1 MPITKNDLNNLQ
13 KSLISEISKFLED
26 HVINKLFKL
35 EKDVGILKKDVKELK
50 HDVEQIDRKLGK
62 SIERADRHGKTIENH
77 EERITSLEQPKFT

>member
-35 EKDVGILKKDVKELK
+35 GKDVGGD
-50 HDVEQIDRKLGK
+50 
-62 SIERADRHGKTIENH
+62 KTWSGTLENH
-77 EERITSLEQPKFT
+77 EEKITFLEQPKFT

>member
-35 EKDVGILKKDVKELK
+35 GKDVGGD
-50 HDVEQIDRKLGK
+50 
-62 SIERADRHGKTIENH
+62 KT
-77 EERITSLEQPKFT
+77 

>member
-1 MPITKNDLNNLQ
+1 MPIIKNDLKNLQ

-50 HDVEQIDRKLGK
+50 HDVERIDRKLDK
-62 SIERADRHGKTIENH
+62 PIERVDRHGMTLDKH

>member
-35 EKDVGILKKDVKELK
+35 GKDVGEIK
-50 HDVEQIDRKLGK
+50 HDIEQMDRKLNK
-62 SIERADRHGKTIENH
+62 SIERADRHGMDIENH
-77 EERITSLEQPKFT
+77 EERITSLEQPKFS